1 MEQNISSTAFDFMA
15 IAFGCFRCIYRQLHA
30 NTINIIILS
39 NQNFTIS
46 MNIHLFTLIL
56 QKRYIDLL

>member
-39 NQNFTIS
+39 NQNFID
-46 MNIHLFTLIL
+46 IHLFTFTL

>member
-39 NQNFTIS
+39 NQNFID
-46 MNIHLFTLIL
+46 IHLFTFTL
-56 QKRYIDLL
+56 QKRHIDLL